1 MSNTP
6 PDLLYSKTHEWV
18 RLEGE
23 EAVIGITFF
32 AQEALGDVTYVEMPR
47 EGEILAAG
55 QEFGSVESVKAAG
68 ELVSPVSGMVVA
80 VNAELENTPET
91 LNSSPF
97 GDGWIVRVRL
107 SAEPDGLMD
116 AAAYEAHCAAE
127 KH

>member
-47 EGEILAAG
+47 EGDALAAG
-55 QEFGSVESVKAAG
+55 EEFGSVESVKAAG
-68 ELVSPVSGMVVA
+68 ELVSPVSGTVTA
-80 VNAELENTPET
+80 VNAELENAPET

-97 GDGWIVRVRL
+97 DDGWIIRVRL
-107 SAEPDGLMD
+107 SAKPDGLMD
-116 AAAYEAHCAAE
+116 AAAYKAHCAAE

>member
-6 PDLLYSKTHEWV
+6 SALLYSKTHEWV
-18 RLEGE
+18 RQEGE

-47 EGEILAAG
+47 EGDILAAG
-55 QEFGSVESVKAAG
+55 KEFGSVESVKAVS
-68 ELVSPVSGMVVA
+68 ELVSPVSGTVIA
-80 VNAELENTPET
+80 VNAELENAPET
-91 LNSSPF
+91 LNTSPF
-97 GDGWIVRVRL
+97 DAGWIVRVRL
-107 SAEPDGLMD
+107 SAKPGGLMD